1 MTNKMTNNEILA
13 TVGDLLEVLRQPD
26 LDPML
31 VAILESLPLT
41 SDTLVKLLTVL
52 ASRAGSMTLE
62 VAGVDPRN
70 MTGRVRPQYA
80 LPDADMSDHAK
91 AGATLIG
98 LGCNFL
104 LAEGAD
110 AEEEA
115 ARVLDAA
122 VTAAVA
128 RGQAHTFL
136 VLGEILGHIRR
147 LIHGDTRGVIRA

>member
-1 MTNKMTNNEILA
+1 MTNKLTNDQVLA

-26 LDPML
+26 PDPML
-31 VAILESLPLT
+31 MTILESLPLT
-41 SDTLVKLLTVL
+41 SDTLIKLLTVL
-52 ASRAGSMTLE
+52 ASRAGQMTLD
-62 VAGVDPRN
+62 VAGVDPRS

-91 AGATLIG
+91 AGATLLG

-104 LAEGAD
+104 LAEGAE

-115 ARVLDAA
+115 ASVLDAA

-128 RGQAHTFL
+128 RSQAHTFL

-147 LIHGDTRGVIRA
+147 LIDGDTRGVIRR